1 MGNAIMSCV
10 ATSGGVKIEDK
21 INEPRMANLRYFFIE
36 SGVIRPILVIKRTT
50 IGISKTRP
58 NAKSNL
64 IANEKYC
71 FTEGSA

>member
-1 MGNAIMSCV
+1 MGSAIMSCV
-10 ATSGGVKIEDK
+10 ATSGGVKIADK
-21 INEPRMANLRYFFIE
+21 INEQRIANLRNFFIE
-36 SGVIRPILVIKRTT
+36 FGVISPILVRKSTT

-71 FTEGSA
+71 FTDGSA